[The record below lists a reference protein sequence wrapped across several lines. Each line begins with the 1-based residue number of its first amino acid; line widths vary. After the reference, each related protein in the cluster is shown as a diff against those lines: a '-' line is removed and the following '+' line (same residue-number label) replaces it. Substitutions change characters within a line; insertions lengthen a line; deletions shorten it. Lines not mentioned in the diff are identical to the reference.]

1 MTFLAAW
8 HGDDVVGCGAV
19 RAMPAEPGTDGRPYG
34 EIKRMFVSPARRGE
48 RIGERI
54 LAALETVLHAQGIDR
69 ALLETGEEL
78 APARRAC
85 TALRLR
91 RARRRTAAIR
101 TSGVVALPGE
111 AMEDGLSLRRPTSR
125 CSACPNGSRSTSA
138 ALDARWKQ
146 LQGAAHPD
154 RFATETAAAQRVAMQ
169 WAIRINEAYR
179 RLKDP
184 LARAAY
190 LCALHGADVEAE
202 SNTAMPAAFLM
213 QQMEWRDAL
222 SEATHAGRR
231 RRAVRRGRPP
241 RATPR

>member
-1 MTFLAAW
+1 
-8 HGDDVVGCGAV
+8 
-19 RAMPAEPGTDGRPYG
+19 
-34 EIKRMFVSPARRGE
+34 
-48 RIGERI
+48 
-54 LAALETVLHAQGIDR
+54 
-69 ALLETGEEL
+69 
-78 APARRAC
+78 
-85 TALRLR
+85 
-91 RARRRTAAIR
+91 
-101 TSGVVALPGE
+101 
-111 AMEDGLSLRRPTSR
+111 MEDGLSLAASDFALFGLPERF
-125 CSACPNGSRSTSA
+125 AIDLG

-190 LCALHGADVEAE
+190 LCSLHGADVEAE

-222 SEATHAGRR
+222 AETTTLDAVDALSDEVVASRNATLKSLQAQIDDAATVDWRTVAA
-231 RRAVRRGRPP
+231 AVRGLMFVDKFISDVDKRVD
-241 RATPR
+241 ALS